1 MSHLVCLGG
10 HPSLSGPCLSG
21 LNSVGGSFSLNF
33 LLFMFVFPW
42 LSRFSVEPLF
52 WTFLVSLRPM
62 TNQVSQ
68 FIVEHFAHFNIHAV
82 QFIGTCAKVTFAS
95 EVSKQQ
101 VIGHQI
107 VHINGVQ
114 SAVRGVSPRTQ
125 NVLVYKWLS

>member
-1 MSHLVCLGG
+1 MAQWVLRRTVILDFF
-10 HPSLSGPCLSG
+10 G
-21 LNSVGGSFSLNF
+21 LAASNDCK
-33 LLFMFVFPW
+33 
-42 LSRFSVEPLF
+42 
-52 WTFLVSLRPM
+52 
-62 TNQVSQ
+62 QVSQ
-68 FIVEHFAHFNIHAV
+68 FTVEHFAHFNIHAV

-114 SAVRGVSPRTQ
+114 SAVRAGGSPCMQ